1 MSIIGN
7 FRRNE
12 KTDTYTGEIV
22 TLTFSR
28 TDVQFT
34 PNENPGEKGPDYR
47 ITGKTAHG
55 TVEFGAA
62 WKRTSERGQGF
73 LSVSIDDPALSG
85 TLNAAL
91 FTAEDGESATLV
103 WTRPKPKKAPE
114 PTVAEAPTAA
124 PKSRKKAA

>member
-7 FRRNE
+7 F
-12 KTDTYTGEIV
+12 KHDAKADTFTGEIV

-34 PNENPGEKGPDYR
+34 PNENAGEKSPDYR

-55 TVEFGAA
+55 RVEFGAA
-62 WKRTSERGQGF
+62 WKRTSERGQEY

-85 TLNAAL
+85 GLNAAL

-103 WTRPKPKKAPE
+103 WTRPKAKKA
-114 PTVAEAPTAA
+114 
-124 PKSRKKAA
+124 S